1 VERGTHLL
9 RQTPYGRIAVTS
21 DAIAQ
26 IVGHLAAESYGVVGM
41 RPRRGLPRL
50 RRGKLTEGIT
60 VKTVGDALEIDL
72 KVVVEHGLNLAEVA
86 ATVRSRVAYEVE
98 RMTGLSVAT
107 VEIRIEDVRR

>member
-1 VERGTHLL
+1 MRHVVRETD
-9 RQTPYGRIAVTS
+9 YGRVSVTT

-26 IVGHLAAESYGVVGM
+26 VVGHLAAESYGVVGM

-50 RRGKLTEGIT
+50 RRGKLTEGIA
-60 VKTVGDALEIDL
+60 VRFVGEALEIDL
-72 KVVVEHGLNLAEVA
+72 KVVVEHGLNLAEVG

-98 RMTGLSVAT
+98 RMSGLPVAG